1 MKTVCVFDSGVGGLS
16 VLRAL
21 LAHLPDVRFIYLA
34 DSGNAPYGDRP
45 PEWVRDR
52 SHRITAGLCKAFQPD
67 AIVVACNTATALAID
82 SLRQDWP
89 ALPFVGVE
97 PALKPA
103 VALSRSGQ
111 IGVMATRG
119 TVSSPRFAALRE
131 RLEAAHAPRAPHFHA
146 LACSGLADA
155 IERDDGPAI
164 RQLSR
169 RYVGELLAQAPA
181 GRPIDTLVLGCTHY
195 PFVADAITEA
205 AGPGIALVETG
216 VPVARRTREI
226 LQLDKACAGQAPAP
240 VFLSSGAP
248 AALDA
253 VVRRWLALDAPA
265 RAWAG

>member
-21 LAHLPDVRFIYLA
+21 LTELPDVHFIYLA
-34 DSGNAPYGDRP
+34 DSGQAPYGDRP
-45 PEWVRDR
+45 HEWVRDR
-52 SHRITAGLCKAFQPD
+52 SHRITADLCRAFQPD

-103 VALSRSGQ
+103 VALSRTGQ

-119 TVSSPRFAALRE
+119 TVDSPRFAALRE
-131 RLEAAHAPRAPHFHA
+131 RLEAAHAPQAPHFHA

-169 RYVGELLAQAPA
+169 RYVGELLAMAPA
-181 GRPIDTLVLGCTHY
+181 DQPIDTLVLGCTHY
-195 PFVADAITEA
+195 PFVADAIIEA
-205 AGPGIALVETG
+205 AGPGIQLVETG
-216 VPVARRTREI
+216 APVARRAREI
-226 LQLDKACAGQAPAP
+226 LRLGQVRASAAPAP
-240 VFLSSGAP
+240 VFFSSGPP
-248 AALDA
+248 AALDT

-265 RAWAG
+265 RSWAG